1 MKLIIKYRKDII
13 QDDQYLLEIDNK
25 WKAMHIGERSR
36 TYQPD
41 SINFNNKEKSNKRL
55 YKYRKNAKY
64 WEQSIKL
71 INRIKRKMRIVMK
84 ANN

>member
-41 SINFNNKEKSNKRL
+41 SINFNNKEKSNKR
-55 YKYRKNAKY
+55 
-64 WEQSIKL
+64 
-71 INRIKRKMRIVMK
+71 
-84 ANN
+84 